1 MSEAQDS
8 QNNPGGKV
16 DAVSNRH
23 ARSKI
28 QEVSEHANKALEFL
42 STYGLVAESLKVP
55 PLLARPFSD
64 DAASKNEDT
73 VDLRVLY
80 FLIGVEKHNDDS
92 KRNYFSSNRWDA
104 LAEIMLAEHRLELLQ
119 QYAREKRHYTKH
131 AAAYWHEGGMQ
142 KTRSQMRETN
152 FAAIDV

>member
-1 MSEAQDS
+1 MQSAT
-8 QNNPGGKV
+8 GM
-16 DAVSNRH
+16 H
-23 ARSKI
+23 ARRKI

-80 FLIGVEKHNDDS
+80 FLIGME
-92 KRNYFSSNRWDA
+92 
-104 LAEIMLAEHRLELLQ
+104 
-119 QYAREKRHYTKH
+119 
-131 AAAYWHEGGMQ
+131 
-142 KTRSQMRETN
+142 
-152 FAAIDV
+152 